1 MRVILPAALLILG
14 AFLLS
19 RGDHGTAAFV
29 WATERQ
35 REFQN
40 AMAGALQ
47 SIRAGD
53 GLALITL
60 CAMSAGYGFVHALGP
75 GHGKLLLGGA
85 AASGLVPMRRMVA
98 IGLAASLAQSAMAI
112 LLVAVG
118 VKLLSLTSQH
128 AISLAEGVLAAASY
142 AAIAAIGLVM
152 MLRGLRAAR
161 VEAHPHGCGCGH
173 HHGPTPEEVAR
184 ARSPAAALALIGSI
198 AIRPCSGAL
207 FLLVIAWRF
216 GIVWQ
221 GVLAVIAMGLGT
233 AAFNTLAI
241 GGGSTMRR
249 LAGNGGRAAVTAQI
263 AAGGVI
269 ALLAGRMAL
278 QFI

>member
-1 MRVILPAALLILG
+1 MRVILAAAALIFG

-19 RGDHGTAAFV
+19 RGDYGTAAFL

-47 SIRAGD
+47 AIRAGD
-53 GLALITL
+53 GLALLSL
-60 CAMSAGYGFVHALGP
+60 CTMSAGYGFVHALGP

-85 AASGLVPMRRMVA
+85 AASGLVPMRRMIA
-98 IGLAASLAQSAMAI
+98 IGLAASLAQSGTAI

-118 VKLLSLTSQH
+118 VKVLALTSQH
-128 AISLAEGVLAAASY
+128 AIALAEGALAAVSY
-142 AAIAAIGLVM
+142 VAIAVIGLAM
-152 MLRGLRAAR
+152 MLRGFRAAR
-161 VEAHPHGCGCGH
+161 IEAHPHDCGCGH
-173 HHGPTPEEVAR
+173 HHGPTADEIAR

-221 GVLAVIAMGLGT
+221 GILAVIAMGLGT

-241 GGGSTMRR
+241 GGGGTMRR
-249 LAGNGGRAAVTAQI
+249 LAGSGGRAAVIAQI
-263 AAGGVI
+263 AAGGII
-269 ALLAGRMAL
+269 ALLAGQMAW